1 MVASRAIE
9 NMNLLRIDEETTAN
23 IGIVKGGIAT
33 NIVMPELEIVAEARS
48 LSEEK
53 LDESDAAKIFDLVAE
68 QADVKY
74 ENIKLMNNN
83 KN

>member
-1 MVASRAIE
+1 MSQ
-9 NMNLLRIDEETTAN
+9 MLH
-23 IGIVKGGIAT
+23 
-33 NIVMPELEIVAEARS
+33 
-48 LSEEK
+48 
-53 LDESDAAKIFDLVAE
+53 KIFDLVAE